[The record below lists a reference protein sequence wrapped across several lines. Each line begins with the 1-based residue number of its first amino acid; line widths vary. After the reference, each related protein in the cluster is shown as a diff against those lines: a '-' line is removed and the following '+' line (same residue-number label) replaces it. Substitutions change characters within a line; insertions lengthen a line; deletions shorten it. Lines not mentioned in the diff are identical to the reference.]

1 MMETIKTL
9 IADKEVASEKRDESK
24 RWEKE
29 EVVKNYF
36 EIQTK
41 KLEIEDINARAAAK
55 EVGQQAEGA
64 GDPALREDQDHGD
77 PLDRRHG
84 PYLGAW
90 LEKKKIIIAREM

>member
-9 IADKEVASEKRDESK
+9 IVDKEVSSEKRDERK

-41 KLEIEDINARAAAK
+41 KLEIDEINARAAAK

-64 GDPALREDQDHGD
+64 GDRLPLEDQDHGD
-77 PLDRRHG
+77 PLDR
-84 PYLGAW
+84 
-90 LEKKKIIIAREM
+90 